1 MGLLKPVIKSMEKTV
16 EGVHALVTLKARSVQ
31 LHVKGIPSH
40 WIQGFSL
47 LFRGNLHDSCVIINF
62 EV

>member
-1 MGLLKPVIKSMEKTV
+1 MEKTV